1 MLTLVLNQRFVLFCF
16 VQFSCGKSASHK
28 TALSIHKTVLNHLKK
43 TFVIALLFVFLFS
56 CGNNKTISKIENYV
70 TQINNRT
77 DLIESIT
84 EFNTEDLN
92 DKIVGGIS
100 IYKLADEK
108 GGIYRMTAEIVRN
121 NGAPA
126 NYEFYFKKDTLTFAR
141 IIEFDETGN
150 DTIINSEYYF
160 QGKKLL
166 KQLNKQENKMDA
178 TTVKEVSEFYFVYGK
193 TKRK

>member
-1 MLTLVLNQRFVLFCF
+1 M
-16 VQFSCGKSASHK
+16 HK
-28 TALSIHKTVLNHLKK
+28 HVLNHLKK
-43 TFVIALLFVFLFS
+43 TFIIALLFAFIFS
-56 CGNNKTISKIENYV
+56 CGNNKTISEIENYM
-70 TQINNRT
+70 TQINNRS

-108 GGIYRMTAEIVRN
+108 GEIYRMTAEIVRN
-121 NGAPA
+121 NQAPA

-141 IIEFDETGN
+141 IIEFDKTGN

-160 QGKKLL
+160 KGKKLL
-166 KQLNKQENKMDA
+166 KQLNKQENKMGA
-178 TTVKEVSEFYFVYGK
+178 TTVKEVSEFYLVYGK